1 MILLVILLLIRNIL
15 NIFTAEIIQKSINNN
30 TIINTY
36 FINQSSVANFKM
48 SWFIK
53 RNNYT

>member
-15 NIFTAEIIQKSINNN
+15 NISTAELQKSINNN

-53 RNNYT
+53 RNNDT

>member
-36 FINQSSVANFKM
+36 FINQSSVTNFKM